1 MKVGDNIKEIR
12 ETEKNYKQSYM
23 ADRLG
28 ISTRAYSNI
37 ENNTAEITVSRLI
50 EIAEILECDPT
61 YILNYKEAKRSYY
74 NYFHNHSGNQGVNN
88 VYQGLHSEH
97 IEKLYEQLLASER
110 SRISLLEELVRN
122 LRR

>member
-1 MKVGDNIKEIR
+1 MKVGDNIKAIR
-12 ETEKNYKQSYM
+12 EAERNYKQSYM
-23 ADRLG
+23 AERLG

-37 ENNTAEITVSRLI
+37 ESNVSEITVSRLI

-61 YILNYKEAKRSYY
+61 YILNYQDAKRSYY
-74 NYFHNHSGNQGVNN
+74 NYFHNYNGNHGINN
-88 VYQGLHSEH
+88 VFQGSSAEH

-122 LRR
+122 LQK

>member
-1 MKVGDNIKEIR
+1 MKVGENIKAIR

-23 ADRLG
+23 AQRLG

-37 ENNTAEITVSRLI
+37 ESNVSEITVSRLI

-74 NYFHNHSGNQGVNN
+74 NYFHNHNGNHGINN
-88 VYQGLHSEH
+88 VYQGSNTDH
-97 IEKLYEQLLASER
+97 IEKIYEQLLASER
-110 SRISLLEELVRN
+110 SRISLLEELIRSF
-122 LRR
+122 RK